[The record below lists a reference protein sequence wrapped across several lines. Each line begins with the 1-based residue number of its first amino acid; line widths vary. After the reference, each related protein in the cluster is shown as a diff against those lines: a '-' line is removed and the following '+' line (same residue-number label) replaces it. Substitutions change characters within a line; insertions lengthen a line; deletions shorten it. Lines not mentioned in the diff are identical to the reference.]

1 MNSEIER
8 LDFGSDPSWEIVKR
22 QFFNTGDRIAVAFED
37 RKGGRIQVSEAALN
51 ALKNPM
57 YGLVLINPKRH
68 QLMLMGSN
76 TKVPNCIELRT
87 RDDNS
92 VNGTISGGPFVNRL
106 WNLME
111 WKPGRRYTVFGNLA
125 PVRLVNDEPTL
136 VFDLE
141 DSCMSDSYKR
151 KGAKQYERKQ
161 PHPADHSEQF
171 GLGVR
176 AEELLQG

>member
-22 QFFNTGDRIAVAFED
+22 QYFNTGDRIAIAFED
-37 RKGGRIQVSEAALN
+37 RKGGRIQV
-51 ALKNPM
+51 
-57 YGLVLINPKRH
+57 
-68 QLMLMGSN
+68 GSN
-76 TKVPNCIELRT
+76 TKVPNCIELRSH
-87 RDDNS
+87 DDNS
-92 VNGTISGGPFVNRL
+92 INGTISGGPFVNRL

>member
-1 MNSEIER
+1 MEI
-8 LDFGSDPSWEIVKR
+8 PV
-22 QFFNTGDRIAVAFED
+22 TG
-37 RKGGRIQVSEAALN
+37 
-51 ALKNPM
+51 
-57 YGLVLINPKRH
+57 GL
-68 QLMLMGSN
+68 G
-76 TKVPNCIELRT
+76 ELRKAIS
-87 RDDNS
+87 RHLSSFRGLLADPDDPES
-92 VNGTISGGPFVNRL
+92 LLSTLHLGDVEKLTANGTISGGPFVNRL

-111 WKPGRRYTVFGNLA
+111 WKPGHRYTVFGDLA

-151 KGAKQYERKQ
+151 KGAKQHERKQ

-171 GLGVR
+171 GLGIR

>member
-1 MNSEIER
+1 MAQRVRVIPATIDRTTSAPIA
-8 LDFGSDPSWEIVKR
+8 SAAKR
-22 QFFNTGDRIAVAFED
+22 KVAGYA
-37 RKGGRIQVSEAALN
+37 RVSTE
-51 ALKNPM
+51 
-57 YGLVLINPKRH
+57 
-68 QLMLMGSN
+68 
-76 TKVPNCIELRT
+76 IELRS
-87 RDDNS
+87 RDDNG
-92 VNGTISGGPFVNRL
+92 VNGTISGGSFVNRL

-111 WKPGRRYTVFGNLA
+111 WKSGCRYTVFGDLA

-141 DSCMSDSYKR
+141 DSYMSDSYKR
-151 KGAKQYERKQ
+151 KGAKQHEWKQ